1 MDKVKKVLFT
11 ATVDSHILHF
21 HIPYLK
27 MFKDMGYETH
37 VATNSDEAIPY
48 CDKKYKISFERSP
61 FKLNNLKAIK
71 QLKKVV
77 EEEKFDII
85 HCHTPMGSVVTRLAS
100 KHARKAY
107 GTRVIYTAHGFHFYK
122 GAPKINWLIFYPVEK
137 YLSKYTDDLITI
149 NNEDYEL
156 AIKKF
161 KAKRT
166 HYVPG
171 VGVDPKKFD
180 FELSQEERH
189 ELRKSLGIKDDDI
202 VLIYVAELNKNK
214 NQIMAIKA
222 MEKLIVENSKYK
234 LLLVGKDSYNG
245 EYQRLVQELKLENNV
260 IFTGYRKDV
269 PKLMKISNIAISTSL
284 REGLPVNLIEATM
297 CGLPIV
303 ATNCRGN
310 RDISKILVDIDNV
323 DEFKNKILHLKIQNN
338 NLNEELKLE
347 NIMKKY
353 LDIYNESL
361 KKQVLFLRST
371 SVVND
376 SRAKKEIDFYK
387 ENNCNVIVLGWNR
400 QKLNIPDT
408 EDIKYIMYEKK
419 SEYGNGLKNIFKLL
433 GFEMYIYRKV
443 KKYKNNIDI
452 IHACDFDT
460 AFVAYKAFRKS
471 RTKFLYDIY
480 DFYVD
485 CHNLKKFKSAV
496 ENKDIK
502 LINNSDIVL
511 ICSEKRKQ
519 QIAKSNPKKV
529 LIIHNSPEVVEKNTE
544 MKPFDEK
551 CVKVCYVGILQDDRL
566 LVEVCNEVKNSKE
579 VELHIGGFGKYET
592 YFENMAK
599 KYHNIKYY
607 GSMNYDEV
615 LKLEKDCDILFATY
629 NPEIPN
635 HKYSAPNKVY
645 EAMALGKPI
654 IVCKNTGIDEMVSNN
669 KIGYAIDY
677 SAKEFMDKIKN
688 INELEYLSMAKNAKK
703 VYLEKYSW
711 EKMKAL
717 LKEEIL

>member
-1 MDKVKKVLFT
+1 MDEVKKVLFT

-77 EEEKFDII
+77 EKEKFDII

-122 GAPKINWLIFYPVEK
+122 GAPKINWLFFYPVEK

-260 IFTGYRKDV
+260 IFSGYRKDV
-269 PKLMKISNIAISTSL
+269 PKLMKISDIAISTSL

-408 EDIKYIMYEKK
+408 EDIRYIMYEKK
-419 SEYGNGLKNIFKLL
+419 SEYGNGLKNIFKMF

-485 CHNLKKFKSAV
+485 CHNLKKLKGVV
-496 ENKDIK
+496 EKKDIK

-629 NPEIPN
+629 NPEILN

>member
-1 MDKVKKVLFT
+1 MNEVKKVLFT

-77 EEEKFDII
+77 EKEKFDII

-189 ELRKSLGIKDDDI
+189 ELRNSLGIEDDDI
-202 VLIYVAELNKNK
+202 VLIYVAELIKRK
-214 NQIMAIKA
+214 NQCMAIESMK
-222 MEKLIVENSKYK
+222 ELVKENSKYK

-245 EYQRLVQELKLENNV
+245 KYQELVKKLNLEKSV
-260 IFTGYRKDV
+260 VFAGYRKDV
-269 PKLMKISNIAISTSL
+269 PKLMKMSDICISTSVQ
-284 REGLPVNLIEATM
+284 EGLPVNLIEASM

-408 EDIKYIMYEKK
+408 EDIRYIMYEKK
-419 SEYGNGLKNIFKLL
+419 SEYGNGLKNIFKMF

-485 CHNLKKFKSAV
+485 CHNLKKLKGVV
-496 ENKDIK
+496 EKKDIK

-629 NPEIPN
+629 NPEILN

>member
-1 MDKVKKVLFT
+1 MDEVKKVLFT

-77 EEEKFDII
+77 EKEKFDII

-122 GAPKINWLIFYPVEK
+122 GAPKINWLFFYPVEK

-222 MEKLIVENSKYK
+222 MEKLLVENSKYK

-260 IFTGYRKDV
+260 IFSGYRKDV
-269 PKLMKISNIAISTSL
+269 PKLMKISDIAISTSL

-408 EDIKYIMYEKK
+408 EDIRYIMYEKK
-419 SEYGNGLKNIFKLL
+419 SEYGNGLKNIFKMF

-485 CHNLKKFKSAV
+485 CHNLKKLKGVV
-496 ENKDIK
+496 EKKDIK

-629 NPEIPN
+629 NPEILN

>member
-1 MDKVKKVLFT
+1 MDEVKKVLFT

-77 EEEKFDII
+77 EKEKFDII

-122 GAPKINWLIFYPVEK
+122 GAPKINWLFFYPVEK

-269 PKLMKISNIAISTSL
+269 PKLMKISDIAISTSL

-408 EDIKYIMYEKK
+408 EDIRYIMYEKK
-419 SEYGNGLKNIFKLL
+419 SEYGNGLKNIFKMF

-485 CHNLKKFKSAV
+485 CHNLKKLKGVV
-496 ENKDIK
+496 EKKDIK

-629 NPEIPN
+629 NPEILN

>member
-1 MDKVKKVLFT
+1 MEKVKKVLFT
-11 ATVDSHILHF
+11 ATVDSHILQF

-27 MFKDMGYETH
+27 MFKDMGYETY
-37 VATNSDEAIPY
+37 VATNGDEAIPY

-122 GAPKINWLIFYPVEK
+122 GAPKINWLFFYPVEK

-269 PKLMKISNIAISTSL
+269 PKLMKISDIAISTSL

-408 EDIKYIMYEKK
+408 EDIRYIMYGKK
-419 SEYGNGLKNIFKLL
+419 SEYGNGLKNIFKMF

-485 CHNLKKFKSAV
+485 CHNLKKLKGVV
-496 ENKDIK
+496 EKKDIK

-629 NPEIPN
+629 NPEILN

>member
-1 MDKVKKVLFT
+1 MKVLNAIALALVIIGAINWGCIGVFGIDLVASIFGGT
-11 ATVDSHILHF
+11 ASLISRIIYTVVGLAGIWCF
-21 HIPYLK
+21 
-27 MFKDMGYETH
+27 
-37 VATNSDEAIPY
+37 
-48 CDKKYKISFERSP
+48 SF
-61 FKLNNLKAIK
+61 FG
-71 QLKKVV
+71 KVD

-122 GAPKINWLIFYPVEK
+122 GAPKINWLFFYPVEK

-269 PKLMKISNIAISTSL
+269 PKLMKISDIAISTSL

-408 EDIKYIMYEKK
+408 EDIRYIMYEKK
-419 SEYGNGLKNIFKLL
+419 SEYGNGLKNIFKMF

-485 CHNLKKFKSAV
+485 CHNLKKLKGVV
-496 ENKDIK
+496 EKKDIK

-629 NPEIPN
+629 NPEILN

>member
-1 MDKVKKVLFT
+1 MKKVLYV
-11 ATVDSHILHF
+11 ATVDIHIKSF

-27 MFKDMGYETH
+27 MLKENGYEVH
-37 VATNSDEAIPY
+37 VATNGEEKFEY
-48 CDKKYKISFERSP
+48 CDVKHKICIERNP
-61 FKLNNLKAIK
+61 FSLKNIKAIE
-71 QLKKVV
+71 QLKKII
-77 EEEKFDII
+77 EKEKFDII
-85 HCHTPMGSVVTRLAS
+85 HCHTPMGSVVTRFAS

-202 VLIYVAELNKNK
+202 VLIYVAELIKRK
-214 NQIMAIKA
+214 NQCMAIESMK
-222 MEKLIVENSKYK
+222 ELVKGNSKYK

-245 EYQRLVQELKLENNV
+245 KYQELVKKLNLEKSV
-260 IFTGYRKDV
+260 VFAGYRKDV
-269 PKLMKISNIAISTSL
+269 PKLMKMSDICISTSVQ
-284 REGLPVNLIEATM
+284 EGLPVNLIEASM

-323 DEFKNKILHLKIQNN
+323 DEFKNKILHIKINN
-338 NLNEELKLE
+338 NNFNEELKLE
-347 NIMKKY
+347 NITKKY

-419 SEYGNGLKNIFKLL
+419 SEYGNGLKNIFKMF

-460 AFVAYKAFRKS
+460 AFVAYNAFRKS

-485 CHNLKKFKSAV
+485 SHNLKNLKGVV
-496 ENKDIK
+496 EKKDIK

-519 QIAKSNPKKV
+519 QIAKANPKKV
-529 LIIHNSPEVVEKNTE
+529 LIIHNSPEVGEKNTE
-544 MKPFDEK
+544 IKPFDKK
-551 CVKVCYVGILQDDRL
+551 CIKVCYVGILQDDRL
-566 LVEVCNEVKNSKE
+566 LLEVGNEVKKSE
-579 VELHIGGFGKYET
+579 GVELHLGGFGKYET

-629 NPEIPN
+629 SLKIPN

-677 SAKEFMDKIKN
+677 SAKEFIDKIKS
-688 INELEYLSMAKNAKK
+688 ISESEYLSMAKNAKK

>member
-1 MDKVKKVLFT
+1 MEKVKKVLFT
-11 ATVDSHILHF
+11 ATVDSHILQF

-27 MFKDMGYETH
+27 MFKDMGYETY
-37 VATNSDEAIPY
+37 VATNGDEAIPY

-122 GAPKINWLIFYPVEK
+122 GAPKINWLFFYPVEK

-269 PKLMKISNIAISTSL
+269 PKLMKISDIAISTSL

-408 EDIKYIMYEKK
+408 EDIRYIMYEKK
-419 SEYGNGLKNIFKLL
+419 SEYGNGLKNIFKMF

-485 CHNLKKFKSAV
+485 CHNLKKLKGVV
-496 ENKDIK
+496 EKKDIK

-629 NPEIPN
+629 NPEILN

>member
-37 VATNSDEAIPY
+37 VATNGDEAIPY
-48 CDKKYKISFERSP
+48 CDKKHKISFERSP

-100 KHARKAY
+100 KHARNAY

-222 MEKLIVENSKYK
+222 MEKLIVENPKYK

-269 PKLMKISNIAISTSL
+269 PRLMKISDIAISTSL

-408 EDIKYIMYEKK
+408 EDIRYIMYEKK
-419 SEYGNGLKNIFKLL
+419 SEYGNGLKNIFKMF

-485 CHNLKKFKSAV
+485 CHNLKKLKGVV
-496 ENKDIK
+496 EKKDIK

-629 NPEIPN
+629 NPEILN

>member
-11 ATVDSHILHF
+11 ATVDSHILQF

-27 MFKDMGYETH
+27 MFKDMGYETY
-37 VATNSDEAIPY
+37 VATNGDEAIPY

-122 GAPKINWLIFYPVEK
+122 GAPKINWLFFYPVEK

-269 PKLMKISNIAISTSL
+269 PKLMKISDIAISTSL

-408 EDIKYIMYEKK
+408 EDIRYIMYEKK
-419 SEYGNGLKNIFKLL
+419 SEYGNGLKNIFKMF

-485 CHNLKKFKSAV
+485 CHNLKKLKGVV
-496 ENKDIK
+496 EKKDIK

-519 QIAKSNPKKV
+519 QITKSNPKKV

-629 NPEIPN
+629 NPEILN